1 MNQQQTPNLA
11 RRAKRHAW
19 APTWRFFAAC
29 PPGLEPVLAAE
40 LEELGF
46 AEVAATAGGVEFSG
60 RLAEAY
66 RANLWLRSAGRV
78 LLRLKDFRV
87 RRFSDLPRQAAAV
100 PWEVFLPAGCLLAV
114 QVSLRRSNLRH
125 AGQAAQAVFD
135 AACRRLADLGLEPPR
150 PAPAPDAAGRQ
161 MVMVRG
167 QERRALISLDT
178 SGEHLHRRGY
188 RLAGAKAPLRENLA
202 AALLLFCGYRGDEP
216 LLDAMCGS
224 GTLAIEAALLARRL
238 PPALERGLALED
250 WPAHH
255 PATWRHLRRKAR
267 EAVLPRA
274 PRPIHAWDLKAGALR
289 AAREN
294 AARAGVEAD
303 LTLERGD
310 FFSAPP
316 PQAAPG
322 LLVCN
327 PPYGRRLGNQRQ
339 ARQLVVRLGGHLR
352 RHYQGWRVGLVLHR
366 PQWIKL
372 VGLKEVESLLTSH
385 GGLKVCLVRGRVG

>member
-29 PPGLEPVLAAE
+29 PPGLEPVLGGE
-40 LEELGF
+40 LKELGF
-46 AEVAATAGGVEFSG
+46 AEVVSAAGGVEFSG

-87 RRFSDLPRQAAAV
+87 RRFSDLSRQAAAV
-100 PWEVFLPAGCLLAV
+100 PWEVFLPAGCSLWV
-114 QVSLRRSNLRH
+114 QVSLRQSNLRH
-125 AGQAAQAVFD
+125 SGRAAQAVLE
-135 AACRRLADLGLEPPR
+135 AACRRLEGLGLEPPR
-150 PAPAPDAAGRQ
+150 PAPAPDASGRQ

-167 QERRALISLDT
+167 QDRRAVISLDT

-188 RLAGAKAPLRENLA
+188 RLAGTKAPLRENLA
-202 AALLLFCGYRGDEP
+202 AALLVFCGYRGDEP

-238 PPALERGLALED
+238 PPALGRGLALED

-255 PATWRHLRRKAR
+255 PATWQHLKRKAR
-267 EAVLPRA
+267 QEALLRA
-274 PRPIHAWDLKAGALR
+274 PRPIHARDLKAGALR

-303 LTLERGD
+303 VILERGD
-310 FFSAPP
+310 FFSASPP
-316 PQAAPG
+316 EGPPG

-327 PPYGRRLGNQRQ
+327 PPYGRRLGSERQ
-339 ARQLVVRLGGHLR
+339 ARQLVVRLGEHLG
-352 RHYQGWRVGLVLHR
+352 RHYHGWRVGLVLPDPR
-366 PQWIKL
+366 WTRLI
-372 VGLKEVESLLTSH
+372 GLKGVKTLLTSH